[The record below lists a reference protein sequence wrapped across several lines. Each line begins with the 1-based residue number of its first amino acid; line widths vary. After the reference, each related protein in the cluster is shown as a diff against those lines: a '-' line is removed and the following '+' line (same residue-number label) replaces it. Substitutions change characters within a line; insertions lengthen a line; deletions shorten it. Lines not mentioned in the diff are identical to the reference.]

1 MKNKLLIIILLMSFE
16 TTFSQKQKSFSVKY
30 LEDLSLFYLLNNKKV
45 FAEESLANLSKSE
58 LKYLRNLPYA
68 KRGMIFKDE
77 LLNQYFKKYTWYKP
91 TKTTIDEKELNP
103 QEKGNIALIL
113 LFENAQKI
121 PTSDVNYLEI
131 LSGYWQLQTTTV
143 ADNYDDIF
151 VFSSLDNSF
160 AFYKN
165 ENNKTEVLREYS
177 GWFVINKDKIELD
190 ISSKIVM
197 QKFYKKDRIDPIS
210 KKHYKNAEYRRKE
223 INLDKAHE
231 FQSFPISEITLI
243 TIDGLDKSFIKIDGK
258 VYWKIVYEIRE
269 GC

>member
-1 MKNKLLIIILLMSFE
+1 MSFQF
-16 TTFSQKQKSFSVKY
+16 TFSQKQKSYSVNY

-45 FAEESLANLSKSE
+45 FAEESLANLSKTE

-68 KRGMIFKDE
+68 RKGIQFQDAT
-77 LLNQYFKKYTWYKP
+77 LSQYFKKYTWYKP
-91 TKTTIDEKELNP
+91 TKTSIDEKELNP
-103 QEKGNIALIL
+103 QEKGNITLIL

-121 PTSDVNYLEI
+121 QTSDANYLEN
-131 LSGYWQLQTTTV
+131 LSGYWQLHTTTV
-143 ADNYDDIF
+143 SDNYDDIF
-151 VFSSLDNSF
+151 VFSSLDKSF

-165 ENNKTEVLREYS
+165 ENNKTEVLREFS
-177 GWFVINKDKIELD
+177 GWFVINKNQIELD
-190 ISSKIVM
+190 INSKIVL
-197 QKFYKKDRIDPIS
+197 QKFYKPDKINPIT
-210 KKHYKNAEYRRKE
+210 KKHYKITEYRRKE
-223 INLDKAHE
+223 INLEKAHE